1 MIENKNSFNCHNFCA
16 PMPEMVHFPGFAY
29 PGNAFEGP
37 ERTLQ
42 GLVFDG
48 FSAFVLADRD
58 RRPGSPE

>member
-1 MIENKNSFNCHNFCA
+1 
-16 PMPEMVHFPGFAY
+16 MPEMVHFLGFAY

-58 RRPGSPE
+58 HRPGSRE